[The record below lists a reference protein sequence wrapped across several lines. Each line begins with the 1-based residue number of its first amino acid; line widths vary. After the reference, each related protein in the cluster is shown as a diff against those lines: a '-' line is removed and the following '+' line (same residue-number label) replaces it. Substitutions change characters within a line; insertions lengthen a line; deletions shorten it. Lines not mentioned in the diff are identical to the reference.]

1 MLEMYNDYTKYSDD
15 CIFSS
20 CRGGFKNIKLVEQ
33 TKPTLG
39 IRNKK
44 LGKYNMKN
52 FNMRKIEWQ
61 S

>member
-20 CRGGFKNIKLVEQ
+20 CWGGFKNIEFMAK

-39 IRNKK
+39 SRNKK

-52 FNMRKIEWQ
+52 FNMRKI
-61 S
+61 

>member
-1 MLEMYNDYTKYSDD
+1 MYNDYTKYSFYYL
-15 CIFSS
+15 FSS
-20 CRGGFKNIKLVEQ
+20 GWGWCKNIEFMAK

-44 LGKYNMKN
+44 LGKYIMKN

-61 S
+61 I